1 MALYREGKAALAA
14 DGTVTGTGTKW
25 QSSLSLIRP
34 GATIMFL
41 SSPIQMA
48 VVNKVVSDTEIKA
61 ITTNGAVVE
70 STDYAILLS
79 DSLTVDG
86 LAQDVAE
93 TLRYYQSQETA
104 IADAVDSFKD
114 FDFELFKNL
123 ASQVRADSEAANVSA
138 ANAADSENSSKN
150 SETNAKTSETNAK
163 SSENASKTSE
173 IAAENARDA
182 AVAAQQESEKA
193 AAESKNYA
201 LQASEVGNMF
211 SDEAAGLAATSNGQF
226 FQVPQGSGSFVSF
239 KLFKNNNGVAEEVA
253 QVPGAAAIT
262 GTIREFPTLAA
273 AQADAD
279 AGNIPAGSTAYYRSS
294 DDATL
299 AIEVINNTGILEPTG
314 RKIPSQGYI
323 DSIIRN
329 DDINSPAVS
338 IATKDGFSVCSF
350 YVNDGTGDIE
360 MVVDKI
366 PQVNA
371 DVMNLGGVNVLA
383 SDSDILSFQDK
394 NGLEV
399 GLVDMITQV
408 VSSGSTSTS
417 SDVVALL
424 SADAAAHIAQN
435 YNLKRHPVA
444 VIRQGLNLWF
454 VYGQSF
460 TLGTAAKGIL
470 TRTDSTLGN
479 LMLGQSPRGSNLTP
493 SIQNA
498 FSPVGGENKYYPLRE
513 RRQKDDGTMTADDS
527 TDSTTFG
534 ETILSGLLETLKDNH
549 NRRKGLEND
558 TDVTFAGSCCGTVG
572 VSITAL
578 KKRTAA
584 NPASNVVGNPTFAN
598 SASGWSAGTVT
609 PVDGVNVL
617 YSGSSYVESTKFDVT
632 AGAVIEVT
640 GRVYFPTAIAGMVRV
655 NIRFDGP
662 SLSNAVVAA
671 LIITNPA
678 AGSVYPVSRRI
689 TVPTGATTGIYQVAK
704 PTSVNTGLSSP
715 SAIPVTGDQLTDY
728 YGRWLSCL
736 NGHVEAAKT
745 AGYEQLQVA
754 GIIWMQGENDTG
766 GMTTSEYLG
775 HLNDIKSSM
784 IADCLAATG
793 QKEPPGFFVYQT
805 GGMYAGNTQ
814 KLNVQMAQIGITD
827 TDRGAFFLHNEF
839 PYPRPANHWYANSY
853 RWAGCQYAKEIY
865 PVVSGLNFNPFKP
878 LDAVYDGKA
887 IYVSFSPLYA
897 PLVKQPFYT
906 GTAVTDHGDYGFTV
920 IDDNGTH
927 YGSAITV
934 EIASGTVMK
943 ITPAFTPSGVMT
955 VVLGDANHAGGHNIA
970 DSDDQLALYQWTY
983 ETGYGLDSGENITAL
998 VNNAY
1003 PLFNR
1008 SASYSISVRTL

>member
-1 MALYREGKAALAA
+1 MALYK
-14 DGTVTGTGTKW
+14 TGNPVP
-25 QSSLSLIRP
+25 SSAMPDVWDNNRV
-34 GATIMFL
+34 
-41 SSPIQMA
+41 Q
-48 VVNKVVSDTEIKA
+48 DEI
-61 ITTNGAVVE
+61 
-70 STDYAILLS
+70 L
-79 DSLTVDG
+79 
-86 LAQDVAE
+86 
-93 TLRYYQSQETA
+93 
-104 IADAVDSFKD
+104 
-114 FDFELFKNL
+114 
-123 ASQVRADSEAANVSA
+123 
-138 ANAADSENSSKN
+138 N
-150 SETNAKTSETNAK
+150 SEELEVETRTGIMTPTWKGVLKKN
-163 SSENASKTSE
+163 EDE
-173 IAAENARDA
+173 I
-182 AVAAQQESEKA
+182 
-193 AAESKNYA
+193 
-201 LQASEVGNMF
+201 
-211 SDEAAGLAATSNGQF
+211 
-226 FQVPQGSGSFVSF
+226 
-239 KLFKNNNGVAEEVA
+239 EETR
-253 QVPGAAAIT
+253 QNLIPLS
-262 GTIREFPTLAA
+262 RQYMTLAA
-273 AQADAD
+273 AQADIA
-279 AGNIPAGSTAYYRSS
+279 NIPLGSTTYYRSP
-294 DDATL
+294 DDSAL
-299 AIEVINNTGILEPTG
+299 AVEVINNAGTLQPTG
-314 RKIPSQGYI
+314 RKMPSQGYI
-323 DSIIRN
+323 DSIIRK

-350 YVNDGTGDIE
+350 YVNEDTGNIE
-360 MVVDKI
+360 MIVDKI

-371 DVMNLGGVNVLA
+371 DTVDFNGVTLARSESGMLLFEDKLGFQVELSDLIQQVSAGTAGATGVVLEYATLARAKNAVDIGTIPDGSTVWVADSGTTLTVEYVNNSGTLELTGRKSQSLDDIDKLIGNVSINSPVFSLSSEDGLSLISFYANENTGEIGMSVDKIYRVDTDELNIGEARMVA
-383 SDSDILSFQDK
+383 SDGGLLVFQDE
-394 NGLEV
+394 NGVEV
-399 GLVDMITQV
+399 DIIDLVSQIAGESV
-408 VSSGSTSTS
+408 VSTGDTA
-417 SDVVALL
+417 ALL
-424 SADAAAHIAQN
+424 SADAAAYIAQN

-470 TRTDSTLGN
+470 TRTDSALGN
-479 LMLGQSPRGSNLTP
+479 LMLGQSPRGSNLNP
-493 SIQNA
+493 GIQNA
-498 FSPVGGENKYYPLRE
+498 FAPVGGENKYTLLRE

-549 NRRKGLEND
+549 NRSKGVVND
-558 TDVTFAGSCCGTVG
+558 ASVTLAGSCCGTVG

-584 NPASNVVGNPTFAN
+584 DPANNVVGNPTFAN

-617 YSGSSYVESTKFDVT
+617 YSGSSYVESAKFDVT

-640 GRVYFPTAIAGMVRV
+640 GRVYFPTAITGTVRV

-662 SLSNAVVAA
+662 SLSNVAVAA
-671 LIITNPA
+671 LAITNPA

-689 TVPTGATTGIYQVAK
+689 TVPAGATTGIYQIAK
-704 PTSVNTGLSSP
+704 PTSVSTGISSP

-736 NGHVEAAKT
+736 KGHMEAAKT
-745 AGYEQLQVA
+745 AGYEQTQVA

-766 GMTTSEYLG
+766 GMTTAEYLG

-784 IADCLAATG
+784 ISDCIAATG
-793 QKEPPGFFVYQT
+793 QKEAPGFFVYQT

-906 GTAVTDHGDYGFTV
+906 GTTVTDHADYGFTV
-920 IDDNGTH
+920 IDANGVH
-927 YGSAITV
+927 YGSAVAV
-934 EIASGTVMK
+934 EIASDTVMK
-943 ITPAFTPSGVMT
+943 ITPTFTLTGAMT

-983 ETGYGLDSGENITAL
+983 ETGYGLDAGENIAAL
-998 VNNAY
+998 VNRSY

>member
-1 MALYREGKAALAA
+1 MAELI
-14 DGTVTGTGTKW
+14 TKT
-25 QSSLSLIRP
+25 QL
-34 GATIMFL
+34 
-41 SSPIQMA
+41 
-48 VVNKVVSDTEIKA
+48 
-61 ITTNGAVVE
+61 
-70 STDYAILLS
+70 
-79 DSLTVDG
+79 
-86 LAQDVAE
+86 
-93 TLRYYQSQETA
+93 
-104 IADAVDSFKD
+104 
-114 FDFELFKNL
+114 
-123 ASQVRADSEAANVSA
+123 
-138 ANAADSENSSKN
+138 
-150 SETNAKTSETNAK
+150 
-163 SSENASKTSE
+163 ENASLDSE
-173 IAAENARDA
+173 
-182 AVAAQQESEKA
+182 S
-193 AAESKNYA
+193 
-201 LQASEVGNMF
+201 
-211 SDEAAGLAATSNGQF
+211 LAKFTNG
-226 FQVPQGSGSFVSF
+226 
-239 KLFKNNNGVAEEVA
+239 GVTEDVTTR
-253 QVPGAAAIT
+253 T
-262 GTIREFPTLAA
+262 GTVYPTLQKFRQILVPLSRQYMTLSD
-273 AQADAD
+273 AQADIA
-279 AGNIPAGSTAYYRSS
+279 NIPLGSSTYVRSS
-294 DDATL
+294 SGDSL
-299 AIEVINNTGILEPTG
+299 ADEYINNGGTLEATG
-314 RKIPSQGYI
+314 RSMPSREYI
-323 DSIIRN
+323 DSIIRKN
-329 DDINSPAVS
+329 DINSPSVS

-350 YVNDGTGDIE
+350 YVNEDTGNIE
-360 MVVDKI
+360 MIVDKI

-371 DVMNLGGVNVLA
+371 DVVNLNGVNVLA

-399 GLVDMITQV
+399 GLVDLITQV
-408 VSSGSTSTS
+408 ANGGSNSTS
-417 SDVVALL
+417 SDAVVLL
-424 SADAAAHIAQN
+424 SADAAAYIAQN

-460 TLGTAAKGIL
+460 TLGTAAKGVL
-470 TRTDSTLGN
+470 TRADSTLGN
-479 LMLGQSPRGSNLTP
+479 LMLGQSPRGSNLNP

-498 FSPVGGENKYYPLRE
+498 FAPVGGENKYYPLRE

-549 NRRKGLEND
+549 NRSKGLAND

-584 NPASNVVGNPTFAN
+584 NPANNIVGNPTFAN
-598 SASGWSAGTVT
+598 SASGWTTGTVT
-609 PVDGVNVL
+609 AVDGVNVL
-617 YSGSSYVESTKFDVT
+617 YSGSSYVESAQFDVT

-640 GRVYFPTAIAGMVRV
+640 GRVYFPTAITGTVRV

-662 SLSNAVVAA
+662 SLSNSVVTA
-671 LIITNPA
+671 LSVTNPA

-689 TVPTGATTGIYQVAK
+689 TAPAGATTGIYQVAK
-704 PTSVNTGLSSP
+704 PSSVSTGLSSP

-736 NGHVEAAKT
+736 KGHMEAAKT
-745 AGYEQLQVA
+745 AGYEQTQVA

-784 IADCLAATG
+784 ISDCLAATG

-906 GTAVTDHGDYGFTV
+906 GTTVTDHADYGFTV
-920 IDDNGTH
+920 IDANGVH
-927 YGSAITV
+927 YGSAVAV
-934 EIASGTVMK
+934 EIASDTVMK
-943 ITPAFTPSGVMT
+943 ITPTFTLTGAMT

-983 ETGYGLDSGENITAL
+983 ETGYGLDAGENIAAL
-998 VNNAY
+998 VNRSY

>member
-1 MALYREGKAALAA
+1 MAEVPLPTPTDNAVPST
-14 DGTVTGTGTKW
+14 D
-25 QSSLSLIRP
+25 IRDAVYA
-34 GATIMFL
+34 GAML
-41 SSPIQMA
+41 D
-48 VVNKVVSDTEIKA
+48 KVVT
-61 ITTNGAVVE
+61 
-70 STDYAILLS
+70 STDLTYTDRLGGEHY
-79 DSLTVDG
+79 TVDG
-86 LAQDVAE
+86 MKAE
-93 TLRYYQSQETA
+93 GDKVVEETRQ
-104 IADAVDSFKD
+104 
-114 FDFELFKNL
+114 NL
-123 ASQVRADSEAANVSA
+123 IPLSRQ
-138 ANAADSENSSKN
+138 
-150 SETNAKTSETNAK
+150 
-163 SSENASKTSE
+163 
-173 IAAENARDA
+173 
-182 AVAAQQESEKA
+182 
-193 AAESKNYA
+193 Y
-201 LQASEVGNMF
+201 M
-211 SDEAAGLAATSNGQF
+211 
-226 FQVPQGSGSFVSF
+226 
-239 KLFKNNNGVAEEVA
+239 
-253 QVPGAAAIT
+253 
-262 GTIREFPTLAA
+262 TLAA
-273 AQADAD
+273 AQADIA
-279 AGNIPAGSTAYYRSS
+279 NIPEGSTTYYRSP
-294 DDATL
+294 DDSAL
-299 AIEVINNTGILEPTG
+299 AIEVMNVGGTLQPTG
-314 RKIPSQGYI
+314 RKMPSQGYI
-323 DSIIRN
+323 DSLIKTV
-329 DDINSPAVS
+329 DIDSPVAS

-350 YVNDGTGDIE
+350 YVNEDTGNIE
-360 MVVDKI
+360 MIVDKI

-371 DVMNLGGVNVLA
+371 DILNLDDVKVLA
-383 SDSDILSFQDK
+383 SDSGILSFQDK

-399 GLVDMITQV
+399 ELVDLISQIA
-408 VSSGSTSTS
+408 
-417 SDVVALL
+417 SDVAPSSVSADVVLL
-424 SADAAAHIAQN
+424 SADAAAYIAQN

-460 TLGTAAKGIL
+460 TLGTAAKGVL

-479 LMLGQSPRGSNLTP
+479 LMLGQSPRGTNLNA

-498 FSPVGGENKYYPLRE
+498 FAPVGGENKYTLLRE

-549 NRRKGLEND
+549 NRSKGVVND
-558 TDVTFAGSCCGTVG
+558 ASVTLAGSCCGTVG

-584 NPASNVVGNPTFAN
+584 DPANNVVGNPTFAN

-617 YSGSSYVESTKFDVT
+617 YSGSSYVESAKFDVT

-640 GRVYFPTAIAGMVRV
+640 GRVYFPTAITGTVRV

-662 SLSNAVVAA
+662 SLSNVAVAA
-671 LIITNPA
+671 LAITNPA

-689 TVPTGATTGIYQVAK
+689 TVPAGATTGIYQIAK
-704 PTSVNTGLSSP
+704 PTSVSTGISSP

-736 NGHVEAAKT
+736 KGHMEAAKT

-766 GMTTSEYLG
+766 GMTTAEYLG

-784 IADCLAATG
+784 ISDCIAATG
-793 QKEPPGFFVYQT
+793 QKEAPGFFVYQT

-906 GTAVTDHGDYGFTV
+906 GTTVTDHADYGFTV
-920 IDDNGTH
+920 IDANGVH
-927 YGSAITV
+927 YGSAVAV
-934 EIASGTVMK
+934 EIASDTVMK
-943 ITPAFTPSGVMT
+943 ITPTFTLTGAMT

-983 ETGYGLDSGENITAL
+983 ETGYGLDAGENIAAL
-998 VNNAY
+998 VNRSY

>member
-1 MALYREGKAALAA
+1 MALETIKIAELPSATQVVGDDYLVVEQPDKTKKATAFQVISDLDLAN
-14 DGTVTGTGTKW
+14 K
-25 QSSLSLIRP
+25 SSLTGP
-34 GATIMFL
+34 GGAAIIGTEDGQGVQKNL
-41 SSPIQMA
+41 
-48 VVNKVVSDTEIKA
+48 DTDRANTRELWRRA
-61 ITTNGAVVE
+61 LHDLG
-70 STDYAILLS
+70 
-79 DSLTVDG
+79 LTLVDG
-86 LAQDVAE
+86 SFEEGAELTYTTDAIWHMAGAQCYTWAGLFPKNVPAKSLPQNTGGISSSAWVTVGGLSILDEVSEMRDE
-93 TLRYYQSQETA
+93 TL
-104 IADAVDSFKD
+104 V
-114 FDFELFKNL
+114 
-123 ASQVRADSEAANVSA
+123 
-138 ANAADSENSSKN
+138 
-150 SETNAKTSETNAK
+150 
-163 SSENASKTSE
+163 
-173 IAAENARDA
+173 ARD
-182 AVAAQQESEKA
+182 Q
-193 AAESKNYA
+193 AEAYA
-201 LQASEVGNMF
+201 LQASELGNLYPTV
-211 SDEAAGLAATSNGQF
+211 SAGIAATTNGQY
-226 FQVPQGSGSFVSF
+226 FQVPQGSDNSISFRAY
-239 KLFKNNNGVAEEVA
+239 LNDNGVAQEVA
-253 QVPGAAAIT
+253 SVPGSAAIRDT
-262 GTIREFPTLAA
+262 ERLFSDLTS
-273 AQADAD
+273 AQAEISS
-279 AGNIPAGSTAYYRSS
+279 GNIVDGGFFWVRDQSGNI
-294 DDATL
+294 L
-299 AIEVINNTGILEPTG
+299 ADEYINNGGTATATGQKMP
-314 RKIPSQGYI
+314 YI
-323 DSIIRN
+323 DRL
-329 DDINSPAVS
+329 INANGTESPVAS

-350 YVNDGTGDIE
+350 YVNEDSGDIE
-360 MVVDKI
+360 MIVDKI

-371 DVMNLGGVNVLA
+371 DVVSLNGVSAQGSGSGL
-383 SDSDILSFQDK
+383 LSFQDK

-399 GLVDMITQV
+399 ELVDLITQV
-408 VSSGSTSTS
+408 LNENSSSTS

-424 SADAAAHIAQN
+424 SADAAAYIAQN

-444 VIRQGLNLWF
+444 VLRQGLNIWF

-460 TLGTAAKGIL
+460 TLGTAAKGVL
-470 TRTDSTLGN
+470 TRTDSALGN
-479 LMLGQSPRGSNLTP
+479 LMLGQSPRGTNLNT

-534 ETILSGLLETLKDNH
+534 ETILSGLLETLKDSH
-549 NRRKGLEND
+549 NRSKGVVND
-558 TDVTFAGSCCGTVG
+558 ASVTLAGSCCGTVG

-584 NPASNVVGNPTFAN
+584 DPANNVVGNPTFAN

-617 YSGSSYVESTKFDVT
+617 YSGSSYVESAKFDVT

-640 GRVYFPTAIAGMVRV
+640 GRVYFPTAITGTVRV

-662 SLSNAVVAA
+662 SLSNSTVAA
-671 LIITNPA
+671 LTITNPA
-678 AGSVYPVSRRI
+678 AGSVYPISRRI
-689 TVPTGATTGIYQVAK
+689 TVPSGATTGIYQIAK

-736 NGHVEAAKT
+736 NGHMEAAKT
-745 AGYEQLQVA
+745 AGYEQIQVA

-865 PVVSGLNFNPFKP
+865 PVVYGLNFNPFKP
-878 LDAVYDGKA
+878 LDAVYDGTA

-906 GTAVTDHGDYGFTV
+906 GTAVTDHNDYGFTV

-927 YGSAITV
+927 YGSSIAV
-934 EIASGTVMK
+934 EIVSDTVMR
-943 ITPAFTPSGVMT
+943 IIPTFTPSGAMV
-955 VVLGDANHAGGHNIA
+955 VVLGDTNHSGGHNIA
-970 DSDDQLALYQWTY
+970 DSDDQVALYKWTY
-983 ETGYGLDSGENITAL
+983 ETGYGLDAGENIAAL

>member
-1 MALYREGKAALAA
+1 MA
-14 DGTVTGTGTKW
+14 TT
-25 QSSLSLIRP
+25 
-34 GATIMFL
+34 
-41 SSPIQMA
+41 
-48 VVNKVVSDTEIKA
+48 DTQQ
-61 ITTNGAVVE
+61 V
-70 STDYAILLS
+70 
-79 DSLTVDG
+79 
-86 LAQDVAE
+86 AQFSA
-93 TLRYYQSQETA
+93 
-104 IADAVDSFKD
+104 
-114 FDFELFKNL
+114 
-123 ASQVRADSEAANVSA
+123 EAAVSA
-138 ANAADSENSSKN
+138 AEAKQYLIEAQQGYQDTSAAAQEAKDAAAAAATSEQNTTYLEANAAQS
-150 SETNAKTSETNAK
+150 A
-163 SSENASKTSE
+163 
-173 IAAENARDA
+173 
-182 AVAAQQESEKA
+182 A
-193 AAESKNYA
+193 AAEDAKADAEAAASSASDYAKNKFTFYKTP
-201 LQASEVGNMF
+201 
-211 SDEAAGLAATSNGQF
+211 SDPDGTIAGLAATTDGQSF
-226 FQVPQGSGSFVSF
+226 WVAQGPDALSAAWQYQN
-239 KLFKNNNGVAEEVA
+239 KAGVAVLQA
-253 QVPGAAAIT
+253 KQPGTAAIT
-262 GTIREFPTLAA
+262 GTAREFPTLSS

-279 AGNIPAGSTAYYRSS
+279 AGNILNGAKCWVTNST
-294 DDATL
+294 DTTL
-299 AIEVINNTGILEPTG
+299 ADEYINNGGTLEATG
-314 RKIPSQGYI
+314 RKMPSQGYI
-323 DSIIRN
+323 DSIIRK
-329 DDINSPAVS
+329 DDINSPAAS

-350 YVNDGTGDIE
+350 YVNEETGNIE
-360 MVVDKI
+360 MIVDKI

-371 DVMNLGGVNVLA
+371 DVVNLDGVNVLA

-399 GLVDMITQV
+399 ELVDLISQIA
-408 VSSGSTSTS
+408 
-417 SDVVALL
+417 SDVAPSSVSADVVLL
-424 SADAAAHIAQN
+424 SADAAAYIAQN
-435 YNLKRHPVA
+435 YNLRRHPVA

-479 LMLGQSPRGSNLTP
+479 LMLGQSPRGTNLNT

-549 NRRKGLEND
+549 NRSKGMEND

-584 NPASNVVGNPTFAN
+584 DPANNVVGNPTFAN

-617 YSGSSYVESTKFDVT
+617 YSGSSYVESAQFDVT

-640 GRVYFPTAIAGMVRV
+640 GRVYFPTAITGTVRV

-662 SLSNAVVAA
+662 SLTNSTVAA

-678 AGSVYPVSRRI
+678 AGSVYPISCRI
-689 TVPTGATTGIYQVAK
+689 TVPTGATTGIYQIAK

-766 GMTTSEYLG
+766 GMTTAEYLG

-784 IADCLAATG
+784 ISDCLAATG

-865 PVVSGLNFNPFKP
+865 PVVSGLNLNPFKP

-897 PLVKQPFYT
+897 PLVKQSFYT
-906 GTAVTDHGDYGFTV
+906 GTAVTDHDDYGFTV

-943 ITPAFTPSGVMT
+943 ITPNFSPSGALT

-970 DSDDQLALYQWTY
+970 DSDDQAAIYKWTY
-983 ETGYGLDSGENITAL
+983 ETGYGLDAGENIAAL

>member
-1 MALYREGKAALAA
+1 MGEYN
-14 DGTVTGTGTKW
+14 TGNSVP
-25 QSSLSLIRP
+25 SSAMP
-34 GATIMFL
+34 DAWDNNATIDEFVNSLEL
-41 SSPIQMA
+41 SVTTRTGNERDTLAGIQKKSDDQRVQMA
-48 VVNKVVSDTEIKA
+48 ED
-61 ITTNGAVVE
+61 GAVVVE
-70 STDYAILLS
+70 ETRQNLIPLS
-79 DSLTVDG
+79 K
-86 LAQDVAE
+86 Q
-93 TLRYYQSQETA
+93 YQ
-104 IADAVDSFKD
+104 
-114 FDFELFKNL
+114 
-123 ASQVRADSEAANVSA
+123 
-138 ANAADSENSSKN
+138 
-150 SETNAKTSETNAK
+150 
-163 SSENASKTSE
+163 
-173 IAAENARDA
+173 
-182 AVAAQQESEKA
+182 
-193 AAESKNYA
+193 
-201 LQASEVGNMF
+201 
-211 SDEAAGLAATSNGQF
+211 
-226 FQVPQGSGSFVSF
+226 
-239 KLFKNNNGVAEEVA
+239 
-253 QVPGAAAIT
+253 
-262 GTIREFPTLAA
+262 TLAA
-273 AQADAD
+273 AQADIA
-279 AGNIPAGSTAYYRSS
+279 NIPEGSTTYVRSP
-294 DDATL
+294 DGGTL
-299 AIEVINNTGILEPTG
+299 ADEYINNGGTLAATG
-314 RKIPSQGYI
+314 RSMPSQGYI
-323 DSIIRN
+323 DSLIKPVGI
-329 DDINSPAVS
+329 DSPVLS
-338 IATKDGFSVCSF
+338 VATKDGLSVCSF
-350 YVNDGTGDIE
+350 YVNEDTGNIE
-360 MVVDKI
+360 MIVDKI

-371 DVMNLGGVNVLA
+371 DVVNLDGVNALA
-383 SDSDILSFQDK
+383 SDSGILAFQDK

-399 GLVDMITQV
+399 ELIDLITQV
-408 VSSGSTSTS
+408 ASSGSTSTS

-479 LMLGQSPRGSNLTP
+479 LMLGQSPRGTNLNT

-498 FSPVGGENKYYPLRE
+498 FSPAGGENKYYPLRE

-549 NRRKGLEND
+549 NRSKGLAND

-584 NPASNVVGNPTFAN
+584 DPANNVVGNPTFAN

-617 YSGSSYVESTKFDVT
+617 YSGSSYVESAKFDVT

-640 GRVYFPTAIAGMVRV
+640 GRVYFPTAITGTVRV

-662 SLSNAVVAA
+662 SLSNAAVAA
-671 LIITNPA
+671 LTITNPA
-678 AGSVYPVSRRI
+678 AGSVYQVSRRI
-689 TVPTGATTGIYQVAK
+689 TVPAGATTGIYQIAK
-704 PTSVNTGLSSP
+704 PSSVSTGLSSP

-736 NGHVEAAKT
+736 NGHMEAAKT
-745 AGYEQLQVA
+745 AGYEQIQVA

-878 LDAVYDGKA
+878 LDAVYDGQA

-897 PLVKQPFYT
+897 PLVKQSFYT
-906 GTAVTDHGDYGFTV
+906 GTVVTDHDDYGFTV
-920 IDDNGTH
+920 IDANGTH
-927 YGSAITV
+927 YGSAISV
-934 EIASGTVMK
+934 EIVSDTVMK
-943 ITPAFTPSGVMT
+943 ITPQFTPSGTLT
-955 VVLGDANHAGGHNIA
+955 VVLGDSNHAGGHNVA
-970 DSDDQLALYQWTY
+970 DSDNQTAIYPWTY
-983 ETGYGLDSGENITAL
+983 ETGYGLDTGENIAAL

>member
-1 MALYREGKAALAA
+1 MAELNPPLGTTTPEIFLDNVKRA
-14 DGTVTGTGTKW
+14 DELVNGPAGTVNDRGGEPLDTWRQMMAKNDEIR
-25 QSSLSLIRP
+25 QNLIPLSKQY
-34 GATIMFL
+34 M
-41 SSPIQMA
+41 
-48 VVNKVVSDTEIKA
+48 
-61 ITTNGAVVE
+61 
-70 STDYAILLS
+70 
-79 DSLTVDG
+79 
-86 LAQDVAE
+86 
-93 TLRYYQSQETA
+93 
-104 IADAVDSFKD
+104 
-114 FDFELFKNL
+114 
-123 ASQVRADSEAANVSA
+123 
-138 ANAADSENSSKN
+138 
-150 SETNAKTSETNAK
+150 
-163 SSENASKTSE
+163 
-173 IAAENARDA
+173 
-182 AVAAQQESEKA
+182 
-193 AAESKNYA
+193 
-201 LQASEVGNMF
+201 
-211 SDEAAGLAATSNGQF
+211 
-226 FQVPQGSGSFVSF
+226 
-239 KLFKNNNGVAEEVA
+239 
-253 QVPGAAAIT
+253 
-262 GTIREFPTLAA
+262 TLAA
-273 AQADAD
+273 AQADIA
-279 AGNIPAGSTAYYRSS
+279 NIPDGSTTYVRSQDGS
-294 DDATL
+294 AL
-299 AIEVINNTGILEPTG
+299 ADEYINNGGTLEATG
-314 RKIPSQGYI
+314 RKMPSQGYI
-323 DSIIRN
+323 DGLIKPVDIDSPVASISTN
-329 DDINSPAVS
+329 
-338 IATKDGFSVCSF
+338 DGFSVCSF
-350 YVNDGTGDIE
+350 YVNEDTGNIE
-360 MVVDKI
+360 MIVDKI

-371 DVMNLGGVNVLA
+371 DVVNLDDVKVLA
-383 SDSDILSFQDK
+383 LDSGILSFQDK

-399 GLVDMITQV
+399 ELVDLISQIA
-408 VSSGSTSTS
+408 
-417 SDVVALL
+417 SDVAPSSVSADVVLL
-424 SADAAAHIAQN
+424 SADAAAYIAQN
-435 YNLKRHPVA
+435 YNLRRHPVA

-479 LMLGQSPRGSNLTP
+479 LMLGQSPRGTNLNT

-549 NRRKGLEND
+549 NRSKGMEND

-584 NPASNVVGNPTFAN
+584 DPANNVVGNPTFAN

-617 YSGSSYVESTKFDVT
+617 YSGSSYVESAKFDVT

-640 GRVYFPTAIAGMVRV
+640 GRVYFPTAITGTVRV

-662 SLSNAVVAA
+662 SLSNVAVAA
-671 LIITNPA
+671 LAITNPA

-689 TVPTGATTGIYQVAK
+689 TVPAGATTGIYQIAK
-704 PTSVNTGLSSP
+704 PTSVSTGISSP

-766 GMTTSEYLG
+766 GMTTAEYLG

-784 IADCLAATG
+784 ISDCLAATG

-865 PVVSGLNFNPFKP
+865 PVVSGLNLNPFKP

-897 PLVKQPFYT
+897 PLVKQSFYT
-906 GTAVTDHGDYGFTV
+906 GTAVTDHDDYGFTV

-943 ITPAFTPSGVMT
+943 ITPNFSPSGALT

-970 DSDDQLALYQWTY
+970 DSDDQAAIYKWTY
-983 ETGYGLDSGENITAL
+983 ETGYGLDAGENIAAL

>member
-1 MALYREGKAALAA
+1 LA
-14 DGTVTGTGTKW
+14 
-25 QSSLSLIRP
+25 
-34 GATIMFL
+34 
-41 SSPIQMA
+41 
-48 VVNKVVSDTEIKA
+48 
-61 ITTNGAVVE
+61 
-70 STDYAILLS
+70 
-79 DSLTVDG
+79 
-86 LAQDVAE
+86 
-93 TLRYYQSQETA
+93 
-104 IADAVDSFKD
+104 
-114 FDFELFKNL
+114 
-123 ASQVRADSEAANVSA
+123 
-138 ANAADSENSSKN
+138 
-150 SETNAKTSETNAK
+150 
-163 SSENASKTSE
+163 
-173 IAAENARDA
+173 
-182 AVAAQQESEKA
+182 
-193 AAESKNYA
+193 
-201 LQASEVGNMF
+201 
-211 SDEAAGLAATSNGQF
+211 DEYI
-226 FQVPQGSGSFVSF
+226 
-239 KLFKNNNGVAEEVA
+239 NNG
-253 QVPGAAAIT
+253 
-262 GTIREFPTLAA
+262 GT
-273 AQADAD
+273 
-279 AGNIPAGSTAYYRSS
+279 
-294 DDATL
+294 
-299 AIEVINNTGILEPTG
+299 LEATG
-314 RKIPSQGYI
+314 RKMPSQGYI
-323 DSIIRN
+323 DGLIKPVDIDSPVASISTN
-329 DDINSPAVS
+329 
-338 IATKDGFSVCSF
+338 DGFSVCSF
-350 YVNDGTGDIE
+350 YVNEDTGNIE
-360 MVVDKI
+360 MIVDKI

-371 DVMNLGGVNVLA
+371 DVVNLDDVKVLA
-383 SDSDILSFQDK
+383 LDSGILSFQDK

-399 GLVDMITQV
+399 ELVDLISQIA
-408 VSSGSTSTS
+408 
-417 SDVVALL
+417 SDVAPSSVSADVVLL
-424 SADAAAHIAQN
+424 SADAAAYIAQN
-435 YNLKRHPVA
+435 YNLRRHPVA

-479 LMLGQSPRGSNLTP
+479 LMLGQSPRGTNLNT

-549 NRRKGLEND
+549 NRSKGMEND

-584 NPASNVVGNPTFAN
+584 DPANNVVGNPTFAN

-617 YSGSSYVESTKFDVT
+617 YSGSSYVESAKFDVT

-640 GRVYFPTAIAGMVRV
+640 GRVYFPTAITGTVRV

-662 SLSNAVVAA
+662 SLSNSTVAA
-671 LIITNPA
+671 LTITNPA
-678 AGSVYPVSRRI
+678 AGSVYPISRRI
-689 TVPTGATTGIYQVAK
+689 TVPTGATTGIYQIAK

-766 GMTTSEYLG
+766 GMTTAEYLG

-784 IADCLAATG
+784 ISDCLAATG

-814 KLNVQMAQIGITD
+814 KLNVQMAQIGITE

-865 PVVSGLNFNPFKP
+865 PVVSGLNLNPFKP

-906 GTAVTDHGDYGFTV
+906 GTAVTDHNDYGFTV
-920 IDDNGTH
+920 IDENGTH

-934 EIASGTVMK
+934 EIASGAVMK
-943 ITPAFTPSGVMT
+943 ITPNFSPSGALT

-970 DSDDQLALYQWTY
+970 DSDDQIAIYKWTY
-983 ETGYGLDSGENITAL
+983 ETGYGLDAGENIAAL